1 MPKVVHKNNDSIL
14 NSFTGTN
21 ESFTRKPY
29 HSPRSSA
36 AASRTARMILS

>member
-1 MPKVVHKNNDSIL
+1 MPKVVHKNNDFIL

-21 ESFTRKPY
+21 ESFTRNPN